1 MTPID
6 ARKRSAEL
14 LQKFVAQLRNP
25 HRLRAF
31 VTGVVLLSG
40 YCLIYIPL
48 NDRITEVKAKLV
60 RGEKS
65 LAIAQSVGHLRKQ
78 YHTFEKRLPKTDAKE
93 WTAYL
98 LNGLRQFPLRMN
110 GVATQPPCNLGPYK
124 VVIFRFDI
132 QGTFSDICK
141 FLSWL
146 EGNERLIRVD
156 SVIISS
162 AKTSKSVKTSQST
175 QNSNA
180 ELEAQITILGLTG

>member
-6 ARKRSAEL
+6 AKKRYTELFRK
-14 LQKFVAQLRNP
+14 FGAQLRNP
-25 HRLRAF
+25 YRLRAF

-48 NDRITEVKAKLV
+48 NDRITELKAKLA

-65 LAIAQSVGHLRKQ
+65 LAIAHSVEHLRKQ
-78 YHTFEKRLPKTDAKE
+78 YQTFEKRLPTTDAKE

-98 LNGLRQFPLRMN
+98 LNGLRRFPLRMN

-132 QGTFSDICK
+132 QGTFPDICK

-156 SVIISS
+156 SVSISS
-162 AKTSKSVKTSQST
+162 GKSSKSAST
-175 QNSNA
+175 GNRPQNSNA
-180 ELEAQITILGLTG
+180 DLQAQITILGLTG